1 MLLGLLRMVIQRRIK
16 FINMGQNQ
24 NVQRMDSNLDQKI
37 RQLRLE
43 LELGEQSGM
52 VSDFNPKK
60 YLEDLKKKHIR

>member
-1 MLLGLLRMVIQRRIK
+1 
-16 FINMGQNQ
+16 MGQNQ